1 METIIN
7 GSKPRE
13 FKCVDTW
20 FAALYENNS
29 TALNVKY
36 WKDLFDEE
44 TFNSF
49 EFEEDET
56 FVDFEHML
64 NLVEEYSNYS
74 LFQIIP
80 YHEVMYNKIKLI
92 YVKK

>member
-1 METIIN
+1 METLISGI
-7 GSKPRE
+7 KLRE
-13 FKCVDTW
+13 FKCVDTY
-20 FAALYENNS
+20 FAALYEENS
-29 TALNVKY
+29 TALDVKY

-56 FVDFEHML
+56 FINFEYML
-64 NLVEEYSNYS
+64 NFVEEYSNYS

-80 YHEVMYNKIKLI
+80 YKNVMYNKIKLI